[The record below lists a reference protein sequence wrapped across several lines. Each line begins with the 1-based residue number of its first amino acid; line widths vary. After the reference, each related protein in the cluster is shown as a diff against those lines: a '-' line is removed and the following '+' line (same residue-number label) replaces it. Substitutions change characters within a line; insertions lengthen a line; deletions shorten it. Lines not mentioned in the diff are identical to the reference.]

1 MKRLILWGP
10 ACAYMAVIYFVS
22 SVPGGDL
29 PGHFPDKLAHLLEY
43 AVLGV
48 LFLVPLA
55 DGRLSQVTIKA
66 AATAVVLS
74 TFYGL
79 FDELHQAFTP
89 DRTPDARDLLA
100 DGFGAALGVV
110 SVLLLHAVV
119 TRVRGTRARMT
130 PPAP

>member
-1 MKRLILWGP
+1 MKRLVLWGP
-10 ACAYMAVIYFVS
+10 ACAYMAVIYFAS

-29 PGHFPDKLAHLLEY
+29 PGHVPDKLAHLLEY

-55 DGRLSQVTIKA
+55 DGRLSRVTIKA
-66 AATAVVLS
+66 AATAIMLS
-74 TFYGL
+74 TVYGV

-100 DGFGAALGVV
+100 DGLGAALGVV
-110 SVLLLHAVV
+110 SVLLLSALVA
-119 TRVRGTRARMT
+119 RVRAARARE
-130 PPAP
+130 